1 MEHVNL
7 ITGIILPY
15 FNFALFLG
23 LCVYFFRKPL
33 AAMALNRRKE
43 FERAIQE
50 ATKVKD
56 DALRK
61 NQELTQRLRQ
71 LGAEVEAIKSGAAQ
85 AAEKDAQ
92 RMVADAETLARNL
105 IEDARRM
112 ADAEVDRAKNALKVE
127 IVNQVREAVV
137 DKIKHE
143 IKPADHA
150 ALIQKKVGNL
160 GELTV

>member
-23 LCVYFFRKPL
+23 LCIYFFRKPL
-33 AAMALNRRKE
+33 TAMAQNRRKE

-56 DALRK
+56 EALRK
-61 NQELTQRLRQ
+61 NKELTQRLRQ
-71 LGAEVEAIKSGAAQ
+71 LGDEVEAIKNGAAD

-92 RMVADAETLARNL
+92 RMVADAENLARNL

-112 ADAEVDRAKNALKVE
+112 ADAEVDRAKNILKAE
-127 IVNQVREAVV
+127 IVAQVREAVV
-137 DKIKHE
+137 NKIKHDF
-143 IKPADHA
+143 KPADHA
-150 ALIQKKVGNL
+150 AMIQKKVGNL